1 MRQELENHR
10 PCFKETIRDANGMPY
25 VITMSFSDNKIKE
38 VWINGGV
45 KPGKERFDIL
55 TEIGRIVSVA
65 LQNGTPL
72 EELVDCA
79 TYHSDGRPSTV
90 VGLMF
95 DHIKDIK

>member
-1 MRQELENHR
+1 
-10 PCFKETIRDANGMPY
+10 
-25 VITMSFSDNKIKE
+25 MSFSHNTIKE
-38 VWINGGV
+38 VWINGG
-45 KPGKERFDIL
+45 GKSGTERFDIL
-55 TEIGRIVSVA
+55 TEIGRIISVA

-95 DHIKDIK
+95 DHLKDIK

>member
-1 MRQELENHR
+1 LFTEHSDSGRDRQLVLN
-10 PCFKETIRDANGMPY
+10 KLQ
-25 VITMSFSDNKIKE
+25 VLLLDNKIKE
-38 VWINGGV
+38 VWINGG
-45 KPGKERFDIL
+45 GKSGTERFDIL